1 MTEKVDLGGFGS
13 VKSPRVS
20 ALHVQPAG
28 EDQQIKLVACPGF
41 EPAIERQGSYNWEN
55 NFPVNS
61 LILHSNSLFRR
72 VGNLAKIARE
82 FRGL

>member
-1 MTEKVDLGGFGS
+1 MTERVDLGGCGS

-20 ALHVQPAG
+20 ALHLQAAG
-28 EDQQIKLVACPGF
+28 EDQQI
-41 EPAIERQGSYNWEN
+41 ERQGSDNWEN